1 MVEVAAIDRTADA
14 ARYRRVIK
22 FCALQRGTAMNKRK
36 LTEKIL
42 RSRRV
47 MGVPSRWFLKQV
59 IGYELLA
66 PRLSV

>member
-1 MVEVAAIDRTADA
+1 METIVEVAAIDRTADA

-42 RSRRV
+42 RRHSV
-47 MGVPSRWFLKQV
+47 
-59 IGYELLA
+59 
-66 PRLSV
+66 LSYAYAYLPG